1 MNKIAVYCGSSAGSD
16 PVFAEAAAELG
27 DAMAAQGVGLV
38 YGGGNV
44 GLMGIVADQ
53 VLAGGGE
60 VIGVITDFLVGKEV
74 AHMGL
79 SDLRITTSMH
89 ERKAV
94 MAELADGVIALP
106 GGFGTLDEVFEM
118 LTWTQL
124 GLQQTAVAF
133 YDVAGFWTPL
143 LAALDHMT
151 FGGFIKPA
159 HRALARRAATADEA
173 IERALEPVPST
184 TQKWADK
191 VPE

>member
-1 MNKIAVYCGSSAGSD
+1 MKRLAVYCGSSAGAD
-16 PVFAEAAAELG
+16 PLFGETAAELG
-27 DAMAAQGVGLV
+27 TVMASRGIGLV

-44 GLMGIVADQ
+44 GLMGIVADR

-74 AHMGL
+74 AHHGL
-79 SDLRITTSMH
+79 TDLRITTSMH
-89 ERKAV
+89 ERKAM

-133 YDVAGFWTPL
+133 YDVAGFWSPL
-143 LAALDHMT
+143 LGALDQMT
-151 FGGFIKPA
+151 DAGFLKPA
-159 HRALARRAATADEA
+159 HRALARHASSAEDA
-173 IERALEPVPST
+173 IDRALEPVPHAVH
-184 TQKWADK
+184 KWASQAQ
-191 VPE
+191 E